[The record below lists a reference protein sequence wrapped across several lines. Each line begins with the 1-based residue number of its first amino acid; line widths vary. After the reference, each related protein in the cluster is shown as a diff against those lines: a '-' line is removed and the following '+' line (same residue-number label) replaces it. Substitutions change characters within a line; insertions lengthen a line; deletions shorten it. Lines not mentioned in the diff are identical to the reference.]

1 MSETRP
7 PPPELE
13 RLPTAWLL
21 RVGAVALALLA
32 AASVAAW
39 ALWVL
44 WRPGTERPLPVPPS
58 TQQIGML
65 DQPPFSL
72 DRRADALKARQRE
85 RLEGYGWV
93 DVDAG
98 VIHQPIDAAM
108 RQLLSEA
115 EGGAR

>member
-1 MSETRP
+1 MSEARP

-39 ALWVL
+39 ALWLL
-44 WRPGTERPLPVPPS
+44 WRPGSERPLPMPPS
-58 TQQIGML
+58 TLQVGML
-65 DQPPFSL
+65 DQAPFSL

-85 RLEGYGWV
+85 RLDGYGWV

-108 RQLLSEA
+108 RQLLSEG

>member
-1 MSETRP
+1 MSEARP

-13 RLPTAWLL
+13 RLPTAWLV
-21 RVGAVALALLA
+21 RVGAVALGLLA
-32 AASVAAW
+32 AASVSAW
-39 ALWVL
+39 GLWIL
-44 WRPGTERPLPVPPS
+44 WRPASERPLPMPPG
-58 TQQIGML
+58 TVQVGMV
-65 DQPPFSL
+65 DQAPFTL

-108 RQLLSEA
+108 RQLLSGS